1 MASGIS
7 KRFISA
13 NMADDDTPGEDPKEC
28 SAEIP
33 PETPP
38 PSPPRDDAP
47 RPELEEDS
55 EADPQSP
62 SELLLEGSM
71 RINGL
76 CSEILSSI
84 LSTRGCFWRIS
95 SRIDGGE
102 SEGSFNAEPSE
113 QGEINLEVLLS
124 GASQLR
130 EQGLE
135 VEAKFSRYEE
145 KTRKEKRDLEDRI
158 LGLTEENA
166 DISRLLRIALVE
178 KEAAE
183 KSLNRLKGSGEQ
195 RRTAILQ
202 IAEWGLQKAGF
213 GFLREGQPR
222 SLQMS
227 TRPAAMPA
235 WRQMSVNASAVE
247 KIVKNLR
254 HEVTELRC
262 SLGEQR
268 SENEHLQSLTD
279 KQVKE
284 LADRDLHIKILE
296 ERENM
301 LARNV
306 EELSLELKGSE
317 DELARW
323 REACKL
329 EVEYGNIAIRECQS
343 EIAVLKEDF
352 ERTKAAL
359 DASNNRLKLKEKLAE
374 AAIAAHAAAETS
386 LRLADSRSV
395 GLREVIEELTRQL
408 EEEAERNRRAQ
419 SSVRRRV
426 RHICW
431 PWRALRVN
439 PSVAAFIV
447 RGNAV

>member
-1 MASGIS
+1 
-7 KRFISA
+7 
-13 NMADDDTPGEDPKEC
+13 MADDDTPGEDPKEC

-62 SELLLEGSM
+62 SELLVEGSM

-213 GFLREGQPR
+213 GFLRGGSAEESPNEHPTSCNASMASDVSECEEEEET
-222 SLQMS
+222 SL
-227 TRPAAMPA
+227 
-235 WRQMSVNASAVE
+235 ASAVE

-306 EELSLELKGSE
+306 EELSLELRGSE